1 MRIFKRII
9 FTLFLFLIVV
19 SLFYFLGIVL
29 DALLIYYNETNS
41 IIGFEFGWSNV
52 LISYKKTLPI
62 ITSIIGAVLFLIIN
76 IFYSLKYKFNNPA
89 KFVQG
94 YSKAKTDAYGN
105 SKLMSEDE
113 MIKHFGRK
121 RRNYYSYRPSKLE
134 NSKLLNK
141 RFFRFFKRF
150 IKEKHCTKSGWLVG
164 SKISFKKFKYLML
177 TRDVNM
183 VTIGSPGV
191 GKTQYFLMP
200 NILLNSISN
209 EKPTMIINDV
219 KGELFNNLSK
229 KLSDNGYDIYNINL
243 RNERS
248 STRFNPLELMWRYY
262 HTYLDEF
269 TFRKVIGNVTKD
281 IVSFNLAKQE
291 SVIIFDQ
298 LKISF
303 VKDDKSKIVISSKN
317 PHIFFSKT
325 VNGFPQFKMAITVD
339 NETSKLYVCTTENK
353 QNNVLFCL
361 EILKNSSLIDK
372 VTTEILALSST
383 IIPEGSG
390 ENQTWNS
397 GSRGIIEGCIWA
409 MLEDSTKAAN
419 QMTLEKF
426 TINNIGNI
434 INKMASDMPSWL
446 KNRDKKTSRAMTA
459 AAVIIDN
466 ESEKTVSSYIS
477 NTNSLLK
484 EYLTSGIT
492 YITSGSDFDLKDIIE
507 GEKPVALFIT
517 IPDENST
524 KYPIATLLIKQL
536 YNFMIYL
543 ATESKDDH
551 LKRKAYFYLDE
562 FAQMPKIKE
571 FKQWTGACRSRW
583 IYFDIILQSV
593 SQLYSIY
600 GKEEGS
606 SILSNCAIH
615 LYLGSSDIET
625 VKYFHDELGKET
637 IVTRSSSNS
646 SKDLNSGNINA
657 NYSLTSRDIVP
668 MNQLTNMIAGTAYF
682 KLFREDPCKT
692 TFVPYF
698 NQTANKI
705 GLFEKGFIDASKQE
719 IIYSERDTFY
729 DISQKKSE
737 EEKPTQ
743 TNKNKNAGGINKET
757 IEMKKIREQ
766 NRQNKKVFN
775 LKKAE
780 LAKHQATMG
789 AKVNDLTTNFVTN
802 YNPNTYKKTEQSS
815 KKVNIKREN
824 FSFPKSN
831 KERQEKVEHTYTE
844 DNLIITEC
852 TNNFDSLTNMF

>member
-1 MRIFKRII
+1 MRIFKRIT

-52 LISYKKTLPI
+52 LISYKNTLPI

-76 IFYSLKYKFNNPA
+76 IFYSLKYKINNPA

-94 YSKAKTDAYGN
+94 YSKAETDAYGN
-105 SKLMSEDE
+105 SKLMNEDE
-113 MIKHFGRK
+113 MIKQFGRK
-121 RRNYYSYRPSKLE
+121 GRNYYSYPPSKLCKS
-134 NSKLLNK
+134 NLLNK
-141 RFFRFFKRF
+141 KFFRFFKKF
-150 IKEKHCTKSGWLVG
+150 PKEKHCQKSGWLVG
-164 SKISFKKFKYLML
+164 SKISFNKFKYLML

-200 NILLNSISN
+200 NILLNSVSD

-229 KLSDNGYDIYNINL
+229 KLSDNRYKIYNINL

-269 TFRKVIGNVTKD
+269 TFRQVIGDVTKD
-281 IVSFNLAKQE
+281 IVNFNLAKQE

-303 VKDDKSKIVISSKN
+303 VKDDKSKIVIFSKN
-317 PHIFFSKT
+317 PNIFFSKT
-325 VNGFPQFKMAITVD
+325 VNGFPQFKMSITVD

-434 INKMASDMPSWL
+434 INKMASDMPAWL

-492 YITSGSDFDLKDIIE
+492 YITSGSDFDLKEIIE

-668 MNQLTNMIAGTAYF
+668 INQLTNMITGTAYF

-705 GLFEKGFIDASKQE
+705 GLFQKGFVDATKQE

-729 DISQKKSE
+729 DISQKKKE
-737 EEKPTQ
+737 DEKPTSSK
-743 TNKNKNAGGINKET
+743 TKEAKGISKEV
-757 IEMKKIREQ
+757 IEMQKIREQ
-766 NRQNKKVFN
+766 SRRNRKYFN

-780 LAKHQATMG
+780 SAKHQASMG
-789 AKVNDLTTNFVTN
+789 TKVIDITNNFFSN
-802 YNPNTYKKTEQSS
+802 FNPNTYKKTEETS
-815 KKVNIKREN
+815 KKVTVKREN

-831 KERQEKVEHTYTE
+831 KERQNKVEHTYTE

-852 TNNFDSLTNMF
+852 TDNLNNITNMF